1 MSNVAVIGAQWG
13 DEGKGKIVDWL
24 SEKADVVIR
33 FQGGHNAGHTL
44 VVNNITY
51 KLKLLPSGV
60 VRKNKISII
69 GNGVVI
75 DPWALLDEI
84 KQIENLGIKVS
95 DKNLFIAENAMLI
108 LPFHKEL
115 DGIREDSKDT
125 EKIGTTRRGIGP
137 AYEDKVGRRGIRVI
151 DLANEKNLSKKIDTV
166 LFHHNSIRKG
176 LGKKIVDK
184 EAVMKDLIKITYLPE
199 SFDNAFQIIND
210 YTFDKHLQKD
220 IYFLTDKQLEGIKK
234 INENIEKSNNS
245 KAYVFTTSSL
255 ESNLAILHA
264 RVLNDVIVP
273 NEPFDIEVTLKNT
286 GLEDISDHNL
296 QLIINDLAVG
306 QQVASLT
313 SGDEKNIRFTTSI
326 PGPGSYLGEIY
337 SQSDDRNK
345 DNKYH
350 FNLKVPKEIKIAFLN
365 IGGENNHYLNEAMA
379 ALNKNS
385 NFYDATPYNMS
396 NLSNEINK
404 ILKNDLIITT
414 PSTIANHSNSDF
426 MEYVYNGGHLLIFPN
441 DKTTIDEYKSI
452 INEFSETN
460 SEMNELKL
468 VKLSDAHQEINHAS
482 IVPKQIREL
491 LSSKENNDRII
502 KIFNFYDLPFSP
514 KETQMTLQDRSSVWN
529 RHEVGDGII
538 DIFSFAMDLKWTNF
552 PIKGS
557 FLPLIH
563 YLTHSSSKFNNNNG
577 MLVNEKWT
585 IPVGKH
591 IPNKT
596 MHELPNDKSEILNDI
611 QNGKITTNK
620 LRIPGQH
627 KITIG
632 SRIMDQV
639 AVNLNAS
646 EFENN
651 LSDDNFFSL
660 KTSPN
665 LSLINNNKSIE
676 EQLDMFRNG
685 RELWRLILYVIVVL
699 LMIEMYLSSPL
710 KKN

>member
-1 MSNVAVIGAQWG
+1 MTFLTPFFLWLIPLSIIPLAIHLLNRRNVVTI
-13 DEGKGKIVDWL
+13 DFSTL
-24 SEKADVVIR
+24 R
-33 FQGGHNAGHTL
+33 F
-44 VVNNITY
+44 
-51 KLKLLPSGV
+51 LKLIEKESI
-60 VRKNKISII
+60 NKINLLQII
-69 GNGVVI
+69 
-75 DPWALLDEI
+75 L
-84 KQIENLGIKVS
+84 
-95 DKNLFIAENAMLI
+95 LI
-108 LPFHKEL
+108 LRILLILLIILMISRPVINNSAINPGNTTLQVIMLDDSFSMMTHEKEIESQAKIIL
-115 DGIREDSKDT
+115 DQI
-125 EKIGTTRRGIGP
+125 
-137 AYEDKVGRRGIRVI
+137 
-151 DLANEKNLSKKIDTV
+151 NEKSELLWINANGGVQFFGLRGDLKK
-166 LFHHNSIRKG
+166 
-176 LGKKIVDK
+176 
-184 EAVMKDLIKITYLPE
+184 MKDLIKITYLSE
-199 SFDNAFQIIND
+199 SFDNAFEIIKD

-234 INENIEKSNNS
+234 INENIEESNNS

-385 NFYDATPYNMS
+385 NFYDATAFSMS

-414 PSTIANHSNSDF
+414 PSTIASHSNSDF

-441 DKTTIDEYKSI
+441 DKTTIDEYKSM

-482 IVPKQIREL
+482 IVPKQIRQL

-627 KITIG
+627 KITVG

-685 RELWRLILYVIVVL
+685 RELWRLILYVIVAL

>member
-1 MSNVAVIGAQWG
+1 MTFLTPFFLWLIPLSIIPLAIHLLNRRNVVTI
-13 DEGKGKIVDWL
+13 DFSTL
-24 SEKADVVIR
+24 R
-33 FQGGHNAGHTL
+33 F
-44 VVNNITY
+44 
-51 KLKLLPSGV
+51 LKLIEKESI
-60 VRKNKISII
+60 NKINLLQII
-69 GNGVVI
+69 
-75 DPWALLDEI
+75 L
-84 KQIENLGIKVS
+84 
-95 DKNLFIAENAMLI
+95 LI
-108 LPFHKEL
+108 LRILLILLIILMISRPVINNSAINPGNTTLQVIMLDDSFSMMTHEKEIESQAKIIL
-115 DGIREDSKDT
+115 DQI
-125 EKIGTTRRGIGP
+125 
-137 AYEDKVGRRGIRVI
+137 
-151 DLANEKNLSKKIDTV
+151 NEKSELLWINANGGVQFFGLRGDLKK
-166 LFHHNSIRKG
+166 
-176 LGKKIVDK
+176 
-184 EAVMKDLIKITYLPE
+184 MKDLIKITYLSE
-199 SFDNAFQIIND
+199 SFDNAFEIIKD

-385 NFYDATPYNMS
+385 NFYDATAFSMS

-414 PSTIANHSNSDF
+414 PSTIASHSNSDF

-441 DKTTIDEYKSI
+441 DKTTIDEYKSM

-482 IVPKQIREL
+482 IVPKQIRQL

-627 KITIG
+627 KITVG

-685 RELWRLILYVIVVL
+685 RELWRLILYVIVAL